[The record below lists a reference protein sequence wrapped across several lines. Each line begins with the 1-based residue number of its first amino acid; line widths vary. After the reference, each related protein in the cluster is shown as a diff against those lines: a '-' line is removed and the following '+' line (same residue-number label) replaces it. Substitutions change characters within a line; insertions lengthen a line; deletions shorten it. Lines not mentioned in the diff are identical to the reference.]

1 MLIADDARF
10 CGVLEKHW
18 KRRELETDRKL
29 GFHVLNKLEFRFFFH
44 VSCNFDNELW
54 FNSGYRFLKWYFR
67 KRYCVNCIIRIS
79 NKSKHTKIHKK
90 SKDRTISSSSYVTSL
105 RSRRIKLSIFF
116 SIIYS
121 PYLESRRFR
130 SCKEH
135 QVLIRLVKNRV
146 GPTRY
151 IIRDTARGTCFSS
164 ILGEF
169 PEEISSP

>member
-29 GFHVLNKLEFRFFFH
+29 GILNKLEFRFFFH

-67 KRYCVNCIIRIS
+67 KRYCVNCIIRVS
-79 NKSKHTKIHKK
+79 ANKSKQTKIHK

>member
-29 GFHVLNKLEFRFFFH
+29 GILNKLEFRFFFH

-67 KRYCVNCIIRIS
+67 KRYCVNCIIRVS
-79 NKSKHTKIHKK
+79 ANKSKQTKIHK

-135 QVLIRLVKNRV
+135 QVLIRLVKNRG